1 MRKYIQDACILFL
14 KTLSINAEKVNRYL
28 YLLTFSEFINLYL
41 FMQTETLVTLTQSI
55 YSYCVYKQ
63 TAFL

>member
-14 KTLSINAEKVNRYL
+14 KTLSK
-28 YLLTFSEFINLYL
+28 YLLTFSEFIKLYL
-41 FMQTETLVTLTQSI
+41 FMQTETLLTLTQSI